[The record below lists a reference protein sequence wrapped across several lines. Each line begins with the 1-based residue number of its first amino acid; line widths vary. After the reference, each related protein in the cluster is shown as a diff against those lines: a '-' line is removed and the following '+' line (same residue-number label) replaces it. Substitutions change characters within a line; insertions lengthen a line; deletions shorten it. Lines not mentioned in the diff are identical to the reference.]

1 MNTKFSNQK
10 IKPVFGDSRGNIFDI
25 LEIPVTHIGKITFKK
40 GAVRGNHYHKK
51 STQYSY
57 VIGGKLELTIMGL
70 NNKKIKKIILSEG
83 DLTTIPP
90 KMIHIYRALA
100 NSSILDITTYARG
113 KKGYEEDTIR
123 VKNDHV

>member
-10 IKPVFGDSRGNIFDI
+10 IKPVFSDSRGDIFDI
-25 LEIPVTHIGKITFKK
+25 LEFPVKHVGKIIFKK

-51 STQYSY
+51 SIQYSY
-57 VIGGKLELTIMGL
+57 VISGKLELTIMGL

-90 KMIHIYRALA
+90 KMIHTYRALA
-100 NSSILDITTYARG
+100 NSSILDLTTYARG
-113 KKGYEEDTIR
+113 EKGYEEDTIR
-123 VKNDHV
+123 VEKK